1 MNRKIRPGR
10 VDGCVTAPP
19 SKSMTQRVVAAAMLA
34 RGTSTIVNPSFCD
47 DAQSAFEVA
56 RALGAHVNVDAGQ
69 VRVEGGGAAPARTL
83 IDCGE
88 SGLCMR
94 MFTPIAAL
102 FAGECTLTAQGSLA
116 SRPVAMV
123 EAPLKALGASCTTA
137 NGLPPIV
144 VRGPLRGG
152 TAQVDGSTSSQLLT
166 GLLVAAPVCGRDT
179 TLVVSELKS
188 HPYVRMTIDVLAD
201 FGVRVAH
208 DDSLT
213 RFHICGGQR
222 YGAREYE
229 VEGDWSGAA
238 FLLVAG
244 ALAGRVR
251 VSNLRGDSRQADRAI
266 LDVLRACGADL
277 RCDGDA
283 IDVSGRALAP
293 FAFDASDCPDLF
305 PPLVALASACTGTS
319 RLSGAGRLRH
329 KESDRAASLSDVF
342 RRLGCAIAVTGDVME
357 VTGGMLAGGTVDPRG
372 DHRIAMAAAVAG
384 LVSRD
389 GVLVQSS
396 ECVRKSYPG
405 FFEDLE
411 SLRRG

>member
-1 MNRKIRPGR
+1 MNREIRPAR
-10 VDGCVTAPP
+10 VEGCVIAPP
-19 SKSMTQRVVAAAMLA
+19 SKSMTQRAVAAAMLA
-34 RGTSTIVNPSFCD
+34 RGTSTILTPSLCE
-47 DAQSAFEVA
+47 DAHAAFQAA
-56 RALGAHVNVDAGQ
+56 RALGAHVDLDTGQ
-69 VRVEGGGAAPARTL
+69 VRVEGGGAAPDGSL

-102 FAGECTLTAQGSLA
+102 FAGESTLTARGSLA
-116 SRPVAMV
+116 SRPVGMV
-123 EAPLKALGASCTTA
+123 EAPLKALGAACTTA

-166 GLLVAAPVCGRDT
+166 GLLIAAPACGNDT

-201 FGVRVAH
+201 FGVRVVH
-208 DDSLT
+208 DESLT
-213 RFHICGGQR
+213 QFHIRGGQR
-222 YGAREYE
+222 YGAREYQ

-244 ALAGRVR
+244 ALAGRAR

-266 LDVLRACGADL
+266 LDVLRACGAGV
-277 RCDGDA
+277 RCECDA
-283 IDVSGRALAP
+283 IDVSGRVLAP

-342 RRLGCAIAVTGDVME
+342 RRLGGTIAVTGDVME
-357 VTGGMLAGGTVDPRG
+357 VTGGTLAGGTVDPRG

-389 GVLVQSS
+389 GVLLQSS